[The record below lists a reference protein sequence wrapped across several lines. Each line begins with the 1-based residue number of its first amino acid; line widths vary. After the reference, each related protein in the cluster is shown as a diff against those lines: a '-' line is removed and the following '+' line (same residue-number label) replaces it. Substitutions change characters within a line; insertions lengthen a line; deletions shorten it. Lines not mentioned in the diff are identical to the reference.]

1 MGYPLVSVIDDDQSI
16 VKLYFLDSLTP
27 SKKYTITI
35 KDISDLCD
43 NKIFTTTS
51 EFIYYKPQPND
62 IVINEIM
69 CNPNPPLQLPNY
81 EYIEL
86 YNNDSVDIDLN
97 NWKLTVGTTIKTI
110 PPVKIKA
117 DSFLVLCSTEADSSL
132 SVYGNTVGITS
143 FPSLPNT
150 GQLVYISDNSGTI
163 ISLVDYSD
171 TWYQDD
177 FKKSGG
183 WSLERIDPKNCCGDM
198 TNWTASR
205 DNKGGTPGKKNSVF
219 ASNPDITPPELTNI
233 TVISDSIIQL
243 FFNESLDTTTVM
255 NSTIYS
261 VDHGFGNPVTVNP
274 VELLYKSI
282 ILTFN
287 KAFDANTVYTLSING
302 ELSDC
307 SGNIIDGGNT
317 QKFAIPKTADS
328 LDFVINEVL
337 FNPVANNVDF
347 VEIYNRSNKTIDL
360 KDVYIATRDEETND
374 LKSVYQVSKTGYLF
388 FPKEY
393 LVLTTDINKV
403 QQQYYTPNPK
413 GFIQL
418 SSMPSFSDDKGVVV
432 FLDRLE
438 NVIDEFS
445 YNKNMQFALLND
457 FNGVSLER
465 INFDRPT
472 NEKSN
477 WHSASESVGFA
488 TPAYKNSQYSD
499 TVATSNAI
507 TIEPEVFSPDND
519 GYNDIVNFHY
529 KFDEPGYLANVTIY
543 DSNGREIRRLAKN
556 ELLSITGII
565 SWNGLDDFN
574 QKAKIGIYIVYFEIF
589 DLKGNV
595 EKYKKVCVLAGK
607 L

>member
-1 MGYPLVSVIDDDQSI
+1 M
-16 VKLYFLDSLTP
+16 
-27 SKKYTITI
+27 
-35 KDISDLCD
+35 CD
-43 NKIFTTTS
+43 NKIKTTTS
-51 EFIYYKPQPND
+51 EFTYYKPKPND

-69 CNPNPPLQLPNY
+69 CNPNPPLQLPDY

-86 YNNDSVDIDLN
+86 YNNSSTDIDLN
-97 NWKLTVGTTIKTI
+97 NWKLTVGTTIKNI

-117 DSFLVLCSTEADSSL
+117 DSFLVLCSPEADSSL
-132 SVYGNTVGITS
+132 SIYGNTLGITS

-150 GQLVYISDNSGTI
+150 GQLVYISDNSGTV

-171 TWYQDD
+171 TWYQDEM
-177 FKKSGG
+177 KKSGG
-183 WSLERIDPKNCCGDM
+183 WSLERIDPNNPCGEM
-198 TNWTASR
+198 TNWAASN

-219 ASNPDITPPELTNI
+219 ASNPDVTPPELTNI

-255 NSTIYS
+255 NPAIYS
-261 VDHGFGNPVTVNP
+261 VDHEFGNPVTVNP

-282 ILTFN
+282 ILTFD
-287 KAFDANTVYTLSING
+287 KVFDANTVYTLSITG

-307 SGNIIDGGNT
+307 SGNIIDEENT
-317 QKFAIPKTADS
+317 QQFAIPKTADS

-418 SSMPSFSDDKGVVV
+418 SSMPSFSDDKGTVV

-438 NVIDEFS
+438 NIIDEFS
-445 YNKNMQFALLND
+445 YNKDMQFALLNSD
-457 FNGVSLER
+457 DGVSLER

-477 WHSASESVGFA
+477 WHSAAENVGFA

-507 TIEPEVFSPDND
+507 TIEPEVFSPDDD

-543 DSNGREIRRLAKN
+543 DSDGREIKRLVKN
-556 ELLSITGII
+556 ELLSTKGII

-574 QKAKIGIYIVYFEIF
+574 QKAKIGIYVVYFEIF

-595 EKYKKVCVLAGK
+595 KKYKKVCVLAGK
-607 L
+607 F